1 MISSLFHFNVS
12 HTGCK
17 KGPTHHSYL
26 YTCCLCEIW
35 QLFPTRSEVSFSTP
49 VIIAVL
55 VIWPVECRVVI
66 AWHSEY
72 RALEAVYILLSS
84 NFAHLP

>member
-1 MISSLFHFNVS
+1 MISFLFHFNVS
-12 HTGCK
+12 HTGGK

-49 VIIAVL
+49 GIIAVL